1 MWLELQI
8 FGFRALWSPYF
19 AMFVLGL
26 ALLYFLITGPYR
38 YKFGGAEKPSRKQQ
52 LLFYG
57 GLLLLYI
64 VKGAPIDLM
73 AHIMLTAH
81 MIQMA
86 IYYFVFPIFIII
98 GIPGWIWKKFVNIPV
113 LKQILGL
120 LTTPLISLVLFC
132 ALFSFYH
139 IPMIFDF
146 AKSSQI
152 AHSTISV
159 VILFAA
165 FMMWLPVLE
174 PVKEFKRMSPLVK
187 IAYIVGN
194 GMLITPACALII
206 FSGEPIYE
214 AYSGTGAW
222 IQSLSLCVPPDV
234 LNGLASS
241 NAISGPEMF
250 SPLTLLEDQQAGG
263 IIMKIMQEIVLGIM
277 LASVFFPWF
286 NHGSHH
292 IDPLPATASYSENHS

>member
-19 AMFVLGL
+19 MMFVVGLGV
-26 ALLYFLITGPYR
+26 LYYLITGPYR
-38 YKFGGAEKPSRKQQ
+38 HKFGGQDRPSVKQQ
-52 LLFYG
+52 SFFYI

-86 IYYFVFPIFIII
+86 IFYFVFPILIIY
-98 GIPGWIWKKFVNIPV
+98 GLPSWIWKKIINLPVIGQV
-113 LKQILGL
+113 LKLV
-120 LTTPLISLVLFC
+120 TNPLISLILFC

-152 AHSTISV
+152 THSTISSI
-159 VILFAA
+159 ILIAA
-165 FMMWLPVLE
+165 FIMWLPVLE
-174 PVKEFKRMSPLVK
+174 PIKEFKKMKPLVK
-187 IAYIVGN
+187 LAYIAGN
-194 GMLITPACALII
+194 GLLITPACALII
-206 FSGEPIYE
+206 FAEAPIYA
-214 AYSGTGAW
+214 AYSSSGAW
-222 IQSLSLCVPPDV
+222 IQSLSLCVPGNV
-234 LNGLASS
+234 LDGLAPS
-241 NAISGPEMF
+241 ISGPEMF
-250 SPLTLLEDQQAGG
+250 SPLSLLEDQQAGG

-286 NHGSHH
+286 NQGSLK
-292 IDPLPATASYSENHS
+292 IDPIPPMKESESHS

>member
-19 AMFVLGL
+19 AIFVLGL
-26 ALLYFLITGPYR
+26 ALLYYLITGPYR
-38 YKFGGAEKPSRKQQ
+38 HKFGSGEKPSAKQQ
-52 LLFYG
+52 YFFYS

-86 IYYFVFPIFIII
+86 IFYFVFPIFIIK
-98 GIPGWIWKKFVNIPV
+98 GVPAWIWEKVANIPI
-113 LKQILGL
+113 LKQVLAVLTKPL
-120 LTTPLISLVLFC
+120 LSLILFC

-139 IPMIFDF
+139 VPEVFDF

-152 AHSTISV
+152 AHSSISG

-165 FMMWLPVLE
+165 FIMWLPILE
-174 PVKEFKRMSPLVK
+174 PVKEFKKMGPLIK
-187 IAYIVGN
+187 LAYLVGN
-194 GMLITPACALII
+194 GALITPACALII
-206 FSGEPIYE
+206 FAGAPIYE
-214 AYSGTGAW
+214 AYSASGAW
-222 IQSLSLCVPPDV
+222 IQSLSLCVPLDV
-234 LNGLASS
+234 LDGLASS
-241 NAISGPEMF
+241 ISGPEMF

-286 NHGSHH
+286 NQNSNK
-292 IDPLPATASYSENHS
+292 IDPLPASVNQSESYS